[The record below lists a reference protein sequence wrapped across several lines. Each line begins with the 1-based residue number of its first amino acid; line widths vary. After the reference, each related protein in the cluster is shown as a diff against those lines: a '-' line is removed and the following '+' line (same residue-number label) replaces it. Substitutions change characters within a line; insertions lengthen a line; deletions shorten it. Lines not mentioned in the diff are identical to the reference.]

1 MCVKMILK
9 QNFYSNDRV
18 SLSLCSMC
26 RFRLKLALDITQN
39 ITLISLSETL

>member
-9 QNFYSNDRV
+9 QNFYSNERV

-26 RFRLKLALDITQN
+26 RFRLKLELELKNKKHNAD
-39 ITLISLSETL
+39 